1 MSEIARIVE
10 QLKQAHEGEA
20 WHGPSVGEALE
31 GVTAAAAVRRPISS
45 GHNIWEIVHHVRV
58 TNDAVRTH
66 VTGDAAPEET
76 DWPSLADTSDPAWRS
91 AVDKLKKAQHALRQA
106 VSTLPAARLH
116 ETIPGKSHS
125 YWYELLGVLHHDLY
139 HAGQI
144 SMLKKQA

>member
-10 QLKQAHEGEA
+10 QLEQAHDGDA
-20 WHGPSVGEALE
+20 WHGPSVNQALD
-31 GVTAAAAVRRPISS
+31 GVTARAAARRPIAD
-45 GHNIWEIVHHVRV
+45 GHNIWEITHHVRV
-58 TNDAVRTH
+58 TNDAVRSH
-66 VTGDAAPEET
+66 LTGDAPGDET
-76 DWPSLADTSDPAWRS
+76 DWPTLADTSEAAWRA

-125 YWYELLGVLHHDLY
+125 YWYELLGIVHHDLY